1 MTILNAVS
9 FDQLIAQCLSSGA
22 SIGPAEAR
30 ILLEHA
36 TGREKTWLI
45 AHGNEQ
51 ASDAQAKNFRD
62 LTKRR
67 YEGEPIAYLTAKREF
82 FGLNFFISSDVLIP
96 RADTEKLVEAA
107 VQRVAQNGQVLELGT
122 GSGCIA
128 CALASQRPDL
138 TITAT
143 DVTQT
148 SVAVATKNTVDLGLA
163 NRVKVICTSW
173 FDGLDLPPLAAIV
186 SNPPYIAQDD
196 IHLDRGDL
204 RFEPTV
210 ALTDNHDGLFAIK
223 IIVAGAPS
231 RLMPMGWLMIEHGW
245 NQGLVVRN
253 LLTAAGFTQTES
265 LRDLAGHERITLGQ
279 WLL

>member
-1 MTILNAVS
+1 MNSMETVT

-45 AHGNEQ
+45 AHGNEL
-51 ASDAQAKNFRD
+51 ASDAQAAKFRD

-67 YEGEPIAYLTAKREF
+67 YDGEPIAYLTAKREF
-82 FGLNFFISSDVLIP
+82 FGLSFFISPDVLIP

-107 VQRVAQNGQVLELGT
+107 MERVARNGHVLELGT

-128 CALASQRPDL
+128 CALADQRPDL

-143 DVTQT
+143 DVTQS

-163 NRVKVICTSW
+163 DRVKVVCTSW
-173 FDGLDLPPLAAIV
+173 FDGLNLPPLAAIV
-186 SNPPYIAQDD
+186 TNPPYIAQDD

-231 RLMPMGWLMIEHGW
+231 RLMPLGWLMIEHGW
-245 NQGLVVRN
+245 NQGLLVRD
-253 LLTAAGFTQTES
+253 LMATAGFKQIES
-265 LRDLAGHERITLGQ
+265 LRDLAGHERITMGQ
-279 WLL
+279 WQH

>member
-1 MTILNAVS
+1 MGAMETVS

-51 ASDAQAKNFRD
+51 ASSEQATWFRD
-62 LTKRR
+62 LARRR
-67 YEGEPIAYLTAKREF
+67 YDGEPIAYLTAKREF
-82 FGLNFFISSDVLIP
+82 FGLSFFVNPDVLIP

-107 VQRVAQNGQVLELGT
+107 MERIAQNGHVLELGT

-128 CALASQRPDL
+128 CALADQRPDL

-143 DVTQT
+143 DVTQV
-148 SVAVATKNTVDLGLA
+148 SVAVATKNTIDLGLA
-163 NRVKVICTSW
+163 ERVAVVCTSW

-186 SNPPYIAQDD
+186 TNPPYIAQDD
-196 IHLDRGDL
+196 IHLERGDL

-210 ALTDNHDGLFAIK
+210 ALTDDHDGLFAIK

-245 NQGLVVRN
+245 NQGLPVRD
-253 LLTAAGFTQTES
+253 LMTAARFKRIES
-265 LRDLAGHERITLGQ
+265 LRDLAGHERITIGQ
-279 WLL
+279 WQP